1 MKSQDYID
9 LDERYGAHNYH
20 PLPVVISWAE
30 GCRVRDPEG
39 KTYLDFLSAYSA
51 VNQGHRH
58 PRIIAAAREQ
68 LDQCTLT
75 SRAFHNDRMG
85 PFLKKLCEFTG
96 FDMALPMNTGAE
108 AVETALKAA
117 RRWGVEIKGV
127 ANGEQEIICA
137 EGNFHGRTL
146 AAISMSDDPDSLVN
160 YGPYVPGFK
169 KVAYGSSAA
178 IEAAIGPRTVAVMI
192 EPIQGEAGVV
202 LPPEGYLKAVRD
214 ICTKNRVLFIDDE
227 IQTGFCRTGK
237 RFAWEREGARPD
249 IMCLGKALGGGVMPI
264 SAIVAD
270 RAVMKVFT
278 PGTHGSTFGG
288 NPLAAAIGIASLEV
302 LEDEKLDQRAEAL
315 GQTFRAQI
323 AKIPCARMKKVR
335 GRGLLNA
342 IVFDEGFEAWNVCMS
357 LKEAGL
363 LAKQTHGNIIRFAP
377 PLVISDAELEEAL
390 GIISSTLVRL

>member
-1 MKSQDYID
+1 
-9 LDERYGAHNYH
+9 
-20 PLPVVISWAE
+20 
-30 GCRVRDPEG
+30 
-39 KTYLDFLSAYSA
+39 
-51 VNQGHRH
+51 
-58 PRIIAAAREQ
+58 
-68 LDQCTLT
+68 
-75 SRAFHNDRMG
+75 
-85 PFLKKLCEFTG
+85 
-96 FDMALPMNTGAE
+96 
-108 AVETALKAA
+108 
-117 RRWGVEIKGV
+117 
-127 ANGEQEIICA
+127 
-137 EGNFHGRTL
+137 
-146 AAISMSDDPDSLVN
+146 
-160 YGPYVPGFK
+160 
-169 KVAYGSSAA
+169 
-178 IEAAIGPRTVAVMI
+178 
-192 EPIQGEAGVV
+192 
-202 LPPEGYLKAVRD
+202 
-214 ICTKNRVLFIDDE
+214 
-227 IQTGFCRTGK
+227 
-237 RFAWEREGARPD
+237 
-249 IMCLGKALGGGVMPI
+249 MPI